1 MRCEMD
7 QFIINGGKV
16 LKGTIDVSGA
26 KNAALGILPA
36 ALLADGISR
45 IENVPNVNDI
55 RVLIEAMK
63 DLGVKI
69 EHIDNNTVEID
80 SRNVDKLVVDY
91 ESIKKIRAS
100 YYLLGS
106 LLGRFNEAQVAMPGG
121 CNIGQRLIDQH
132 IKGFEALGAEVDVD
146 HGMVKAVG
154 KEDGLTGASIY
165 LDVVSVGATINIMLA
180 SVMAEGVTTIEN
192 PAKEPHIV
200 DVANYLNS
208 MGAEIKGA
216 GTDLIKIYGVEKLHG
231 SEYMIIPDQIEA
243 GTYMVAA
250 AITGGD
256 VTVGN
261 LIPKHMEAITAKLLE
276 MGVGIEEY
284 GDSIRVYSKGELKGV
299 NIKTLPYPGFPTDMQ
314 PQMTVLLTVS
324 KGTSIVSESIF
335 DNRFLYV
342 DELNRMGVNVKVEG
356 NTAIVSGVTALTG
369 AEIIAPD
376 LRAGAAL
383 ILAALV
389 AEGETVISHVDY
401 IDRGYE
407 FIEEKLR
414 NIGADIVR
422 KVDGQ
427 QKKNLKVM

>member
-1 MRCEMD
+1 MD

>member
-7 QFIINGGKV
+7 QFIINGGNV
-16 LKGTIDVSGA
+16 LKGRVEVSGA
-26 KNAALGILPA
+26 KNAALGIISA
-36 ALLADGISR
+36 ALLADGVSTIQ
-45 IENVPNVNDI
+45 NVPHVDDI
-55 RVLIEAMK
+55 RVLLEAMK
-63 DLGVKI
+63 DLGVRIKNI
-69 EHIDNNTVEID
+69 DEHTIEID
-80 SRNVDKLVVDY
+80 SRKVDKLIVDY
-91 ESIKKIRAS
+91 EHIKKIRAS

-106 LLGRFNEAQVAMPGG
+106 LLGRFKEAQVAMPGG
-121 CNIGQRLIDQH
+121 CNIGQRPIDQH
-132 IKGFEALGAEVDVD
+132 IKGFEALGAEVEVD
-146 HGMVKAVG
+146 HGMVKARA
-154 KEDGLTGASIY
+154 KQLNGASIY

-216 GTDLIKIYGVEKLHG
+216 GTDIIKIHGVEKLHG

-243 GTYMVAA
+243 GTYMIAS

-256 VTVGN
+256 VVIEN
-261 LIPKHMEAITAKLLE
+261 LIPKHMEAISAKLLE
-276 MGVGIEEY
+276 MGVGIEEQ
-284 GDSIRVYSKGELKGV
+284 GDSIRVYAHKDLKGV

-314 PQMTVLLTVS
+314 PQMTALLAVT

-335 DNRFLYV
+335 ENRFQYV

-356 NTAIVSGVTALTG
+356 NTAIVSGVKKLTG
-369 AEIIAPD
+369 TEITASD

-383 ILAALV
+383 ILAALI
-389 AEGETVISHVDY
+389 AEGETVINHVDY

-414 NIGADIVR
+414 GIGADIVR
-422 KVDGQ
+422 KSDSKEKRQ
-427 QKKNLKVM
+427 LKVI

>member
-1 MRCEMD
+1 MD
-7 QFIINGGKV
+7 QFIINGGNV
-16 LKGTIDVSGA
+16 LKGRVEVSGA
-26 KNAALGILPA
+26 KNAALGIISA
-36 ALLADGISR
+36 ALLADGVSTIQ
-45 IENVPNVNDI
+45 NVPHVDDI
-55 RVLIEAMK
+55 RVLLEAMK
-63 DLGVKI
+63 DLGVRIKNI
-69 EHIDNNTVEID
+69 DEHTIEID
-80 SRNVDKLVVDY
+80 SRKVDKLIVDY
-91 ESIKKIRAS
+91 EHIKKIRAS

-106 LLGRFNEAQVAMPGG
+106 LLGRFKEAQVAMPGG
-121 CNIGQRLIDQH
+121 CNIGQRPIDQH
-132 IKGFEALGAEVDVD
+132 IKGFEALGAEVEVD
-146 HGMVKAVG
+146 HGMVKARA
-154 KEDGLTGASIY
+154 KQLNGASIY

-216 GTDLIKIYGVEKLHG
+216 GTDIIKIHGVEKLHG

-243 GTYMVAA
+243 GTYMIAS

-256 VTVGN
+256 VVIEN
-261 LIPKHMEAITAKLLE
+261 LIPKHMEAISAKLLE
-276 MGVGIEEY
+276 MGVGIEEQ
-284 GDSIRVYSKGELKGV
+284 GDSIRVYAHKDLKGV

-314 PQMTVLLTVS
+314 PQMTALLAVT

-335 DNRFLYV
+335 ENRFQYV

-356 NTAIVSGVTALTG
+356 NTAIVSGVKKLTG
-369 AEIIAPD
+369 TEITASD

-383 ILAALV
+383 ILAALI
-389 AEGETVISHVDY
+389 AEGETVINHVDY

-414 NIGADIVR
+414 GIGADIVR
-422 KVDGQ
+422 KSDSKEKRQ
-427 QKKNLKVM
+427 LKVI